1 MPLKRLVSKMFG
13 EMPPGDLATD
23 DWSPVPAGATA
34 RPEDTI
40 DWLLED
46 DGQVPPSLL
55 DLPVTP
61 LEPELEPPRP
71 SYLQYFSPEEL
82 AIIEQQKT
90 TEPPIHAEPAL
101 EAPRPVAEPRPR
113 RETTRWADLLRACGE
128 YLSEAELKIIRQQ
141 LATSS

>member
-13 EMPPGDLATD
+13 ELPPGDLATD

-46 DGQVPPSLL
+46 DGQVLPSLL

-61 LEPELEPPRP
+61 LEPELEPQQP

-82 AIIEQQKT
+82 AIIDQQKNVEP
-90 TEPPIHAEPAL
+90 EPPIREPSQ
-101 EAPRPVAEPRPR
+101 PVAEPRPR
-113 RETTRWADLLRACGE
+113 RETMRWANLLRACGE

>member
-1 MPLKRLVSKMFG
+1 MPLKRLVSRMFK

-46 DGQVPPSLL
+46 DGQVLPSLL

-61 LEPELEPPRP
+61 YEPEPGLPQPN
-71 SYLQYFSPEEL
+71 YLQYFSPEEL
-82 AIIEQQKT
+82 AIIAQQKNAEPQIHS
-90 TEPPIHAEPAL
+90 EPPPSEPV
-101 EAPRPVAEPRPR
+101 PEPRPR
-113 RETTRWADLLRACGE
+113 RETMRWANLLRACGE